1 MSPTV
6 MENCD
11 LLQASL
17 PLPKYITIQSPLT
30 MVQSLSRL
38 IEILFQ
44 DLFKDNHFLISL
56 SGKYVNSEL
65 LAAVFFQVLIAYIP
79 STNKM
84 LAHTKFSINI

>member
-1 MSPTV
+1 M
-6 MENCD
+6 
-11 LLQASL
+11 LQVSL

-65 LAAVFFQVLIAYIP
+65 LAAVFLQVLIAYTP